1 MGQFLLICPPFGVSD
16 CIVYSCAAAQLVQAY
31 VSALIT
37 PGRASAGVVVRIART
52 TTRTLMFNHTLVM
65 LASIISTLCQKR
77 RFVPASHFGLPRS
90 TDIIR
95 PARLVRFE
103 IGRASCRER
112 V

>member
-52 TTRTLMFNHTLVM
+52 TTRTLMFNNTLVM
-65 LASIISTLCQKR
+65 LASSISTLCQKR
-77 RFVPASHFGLPRS
+77 RFVPCRPLRS
-90 TDIIR
+90 TTINGHHQTG
-95 PARLVRFE
+95 PVGSVR
-103 IGRASCRER
+103 ATPQLT
-112 V
+112 